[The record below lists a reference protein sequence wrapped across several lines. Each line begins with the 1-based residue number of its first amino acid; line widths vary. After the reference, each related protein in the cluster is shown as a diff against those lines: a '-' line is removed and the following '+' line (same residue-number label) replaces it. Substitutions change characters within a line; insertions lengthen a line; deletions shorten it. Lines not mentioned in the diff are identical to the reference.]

1 MYPASAFERLAEWT
15 LYLMPGDR
23 HKKNRHAAARLN
35 LLTFIGELC
44 KRAAV
49 ESGINGIATAIKDQ
63 QRDRALEAENVRT
76 NVRYERGAVVYN
88 YSLN

>member
-49 ESGINGIATAIKDQ
+49 KSGINGIATAIAIKDQ
-63 QRDRALEAENVRT
+63 QRDRALEAENVKT
-76 NVRYERGAVVYN
+76 NVR
-88 YSLN
+88 

>member
-1 MYPASAFERLAEWT
+1 MYAASAYERLAKWT

-49 ESGINGIATAIKDQ
+49 KSGINGIAIAIKDQ
-63 QRDRALEAENVRT
+63 QRDRALEAENVKT
-76 NVRYERGAVVYN
+76 NVR
-88 YSLN
+88 

>member
-63 QRDRALEAENVRT
+63 QRDRALEAENVKT
-76 NVRYERGAVVYN
+76 NVR
-88 YSLN
+88 

>member
-1 MYPASAFERLAEWT
+1 MYPASAFERLAEWK

-23 HKKNRHAAARLN
+23 HKKNRHVAARLN

-63 QRDRALEAENVRT
+63 QRDRALEAENVKT
-76 NVRYERGAVVYN
+76 NVR
-88 YSLN
+88 